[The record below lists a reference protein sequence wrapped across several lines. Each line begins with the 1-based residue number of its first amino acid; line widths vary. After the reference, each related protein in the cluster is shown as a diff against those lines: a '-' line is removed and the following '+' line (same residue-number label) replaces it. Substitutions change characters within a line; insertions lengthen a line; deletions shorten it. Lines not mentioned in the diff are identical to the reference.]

1 MYRRVVAAI
10 LYALWIHLIG
20 SAFAQEGETLVVLT
34 HDSFAMSEPVL
45 QAFEESTGFT
55 VEILR
60 SGDAGQMVNQA
71 ILSKNNPL
79 GDVLYGV
86 DNTFLSRALDAE
98 IFSPYESPQLEFVA
112 DAFLPDDS
120 YRVTPIDFGDV
131 CLNYDIAY
139 FEEHELA
146 LPQSLSDLA
155 EPEYAGL
162 LVAENPA
169 TSSPGLAFLLA
180 TIAEFGDEG
189 ETTYLDYWQLLADND
204 VLVVDGWTDAYY
216 GEFTVGSRG
225 VGARP
230 LVVSYASSPPA
241 EVIYAEDPEA
251 GAVTGAIIGDNMC
264 YRQIEYAG
272 ILAGGANPDGARQ
285 FIDFMLSP
293 AFQEEM
299 PLNMF
304 VFPVVEG
311 ISLPEEFTD
320 YAEIPE
326 NPAALDPARIEENR
340 EAWIQA
346 WAEVMLR

>member
-1 MYRRVVAAI
+1 MFWKIFAI
-10 LYALWIHLIG
+10 AVLFLA
-20 SAFAQEGETLVVLT
+20 SAFGAVAEDSETVVVLT
-34 HDSFAMSEPVL
+34 HDSFAISESVL
-45 QAFEESTGFT
+45 AQFEADTGIT

-71 ILSKNNPL
+71 VLSKSNPL
-79 GDVLYGV
+79 GDVLYGI

-98 IFSPYESPQLEFVA
+98 IFAPYQSPDLENVA
-112 DAFLPDDS
+112 DEFLADDS

-139 FEEHELA
+139 FDEHELA
-146 LPQSLSDLA
+146 LPESLGALQM
-155 EPEYAGL
+155 PEYAGL
-162 LVAENPA
+162 LVAQNPA

-189 ETTYLDYWQLLADND
+189 EASYLDFWQALADNGL
-204 VLVVDGWTDAYY
+204 LVVDGWTDAYY

-225 VGARP
+225 IGSRP

-241 EVIYAEDPEA
+241 EVIYGEDPEA
-251 GAVTGAIIGDNMC
+251 GAVTGAIIADNMC
-264 YRQIEYAG
+264 YRQVEYAG
-272 ILAGGANPDGARQ
+272 ILEGAANPKGAEL

-293 AFQEEM
+293 LFQEDM

-304 VFPVVEG
+304 VFPVREG
-311 ISLPEEFTD
+311 SALPSEFLE
-320 YAEIPE
+320 YAVIPE
-326 NPAALDPARIEENR
+326 KPASLEPALIEAKR
-340 EAWIQA
+340 ESWIQA

>member
-1 MYRRVVAAI
+1 MVWRAI
-10 LYALWIHLIG
+10 AFALVQLLALSG
-20 SAFAQEGETLVVLT
+20 ALAQEGEAVVVLT
-34 HDSFAMSEPVL
+34 HDSFAISESVL
-45 QAFEESTGFT
+45 DAFEVENGIT

-71 ILSKNNPL
+71 ILSKSNPL

-86 DNTFLSRALDAE
+86 DNTFLSRALSAD
-98 IFSPYESPQLEFVA
+98 IFTPYRSAGLAHVEV
-112 DAFLPDDS
+112 AFLPDDS
-120 YRVTPIDFGDV
+120 HRVTPIDFGDV

-146 LPQSLSDLA
+146 LPQSLSDLL

-180 TIAEFGDEG
+180 TIAEFGDDG
-189 ETTYLDYWQLLADND
+189 ETNYLDYWRALAEND

-225 VGARP
+225 IGARP

-241 EVIYAEDPEA
+241 EVIYGEDPEA
-251 GAVTGAIIGDNMC
+251 GAVTGAITGDNMC

-272 ILAGGANPDGARQ
+272 VLAGAENPEGAKL
-285 FIDFMLSP
+285 FIDYMLSP
-293 AFQEEM
+293 AFQEDM

-304 VFPVVEG
+304 VFPVVDG
-311 ISLPEEFTD
+311 VVPPEAFTA
-320 YAEIPE
+320 YAEVPE
-326 NPAALDPARIEENR
+326 KPASLDPARIEEKR

>member
-1 MYRRVVAAI
+1 MFKQI
-10 LYALWIHLIG
+10 LI
-20 SAFAQEGETLVVLT
+20 SAFLLLVMLFGLSAQESETVVILT
-34 HDSFAMSEPVL
+34 HDSFAISEATL
-45 QAFEESTGFT
+45 EAFEAETGIT

-71 ILSKNNPL
+71 VLSKSNPL
-79 GDVLYGV
+79 GDALYGI
-86 DNTFLSRALDAE
+86 DNTFLSRGLDAE
-98 IFSPYESPQLEFVA
+98 IFAPYESPALDTVGEQFI
-112 DAFLPDDS
+112 PDDS
-120 YRVTPIDFGDV
+120 FRVTPIDFGDV

-139 FEEHELA
+139 FDEHELA
-146 LPQSLSDLA
+146 LPQSLADLA
-155 EPEYAGL
+155 ETEYASL

-189 ETTYLDYWQLLADND
+189 ETTYLDYWQALADNGI
-204 VLVVDGWTDAYY
+204 LVVDGWTDAYY

-225 VGARP
+225 VGSRP

-241 EVIYAEDPEA
+241 EVIYGEDPAA

-272 ILAGGANPDGARQ
+272 VLAGAANPDGARQ

-293 AFQEEM
+293 LFQEDM

-304 VFPVVEG
+304 VFPVVED
-311 ISLPEEFTD
+311 SALPEEFLA
-320 YAEIPE
+320 YAAIPE
-326 NPAALDPARIEENR
+326 QPASLDPALIEEKR
-340 EAWIQA
+340 ESWIQA

>member
-1 MYRRVVAAI
+1 MFWR
-10 LYALWIHLIG
+10 
-20 SAFAQEGETLVVLT
+20 AFAMLLLNFSLVASVFGQEGETVVVLT

-45 QAFEESTGFT
+45 EAFEAYTGLQLE
-55 VEILR
+55 VLR
-60 SGDAGQMVNQA
+60 SGDTGQMVNQS

-86 DNTFLSRALDAE
+86 DNTFLGRALDAE
-98 IFSPYESPQLEFVA
+98 IFSPYESPQLEYVA
-112 DAFLPDDS
+112 EGFIPDDTH
-120 YRVTPIDFGDV
+120 RVTPVDYGDV

-139 FEEHELA
+139 FEERELP
-146 LPQSLSDLA
+146 LPASLSDLT

-162 LVAENPA
+162 LVAQNPA

-189 ETTYLDYWQLLADND
+189 ETSYLDYWQALADND

-225 VGARP
+225 VGSRP

-241 EVIYAEDPEA
+241 EVIYAEDPAA
-251 GAVTGAIIGDNMC
+251 GAVTGAIIADNMC
-264 YRQIEYAG
+264 FRQIEYAG
-272 ILAGGANPDGARQ
+272 VLAGAANPEGARQ

-304 VFPVVEG
+304 VFPVVED
-311 ISLPEEFTD
+311 IPLPEAFTE

-326 NPAALDPARIEENR
+326 NPAALDLARIEEKR
-340 EAWIQA
+340 ETWIQD